1 MFDTS
6 FRDLIKIICS
16 RLKKIDRSILSGF
29 IIIFILTLIISWGLV
44 SKIGIPRGHDVGIWL
59 LASYDAKHD
68 AWSFIWDDARFPGMP
83 RNPTRC
89 TPLYLI
95 VTLLTKVVGEI
106 TLILVGLEFMLFFIT
121 LSSMFYFTYYYTKSV
136 VAGLASALIYTFN
149 RISPILGGPGY
160 MLGYA
165 LTPLLFLSLD
175 KALRGK
181 SFRNTLIFSLLLSL
195 LVTSTIL
202 AHAYVVLL
210 FTAIYVLLH
219 LVIRMR
225 IIGRVRTMTSK
236 EFLGYIAHGSRALF
250 IPAIIVFLLSAFYL
264 VPLISVTGPIIA
276 KSGGYSVEN
285 IIKFSSGSLLNS
297 IILKPTTRPTE
308 YVNVLYI
315 DFITMIIVII
325 SLSVLL
331 YHRDFYST
339 VFSLFIMFSAFFSCG
354 PNPPFK
360 EIYLF
365 LYNNLPY
372 FSFVRSARRWMMI
385 TLFAYS
391 FLVGI
396 AVGDSISYLKRA
408 LKTPSKISYK
418 NMRILSKLFMIMLL
432 FSSIITFSILHG
444 IEQKQWMKTYN
455 LPESYV
461 KPYEW
466 IRQQSGDFVIAT
478 TPFLMDRVWTNWSLW
493 AIDFGKTF
501 GPAYT
506 GKTALG
512 GFWIGGVRVNEQAR
526 DLLSDFKKNM
536 IPVTY
541 RYDTYDVNNSEQI
554 IVDKK
559 WDNFVMNVKV
569 KLIEVFDRD
578 NYASVLI
585 RFRDYN
591 NHYLVTLSESS
602 EEVMFI
608 KMCDGE
614 TNLIASATMKVELNT
629 WHELKIITYGPY
641 FRVYVNNILKIDA
654 IDYSFARGEAILKS
668 SHAIFSEIQATLIP
682 ENLNLNSMKLLSL
695 FGVKYVILQ
704 EYSNEWEKLIFL
716 IQKGFTRTYEY
727 NEAIIGKNDYYFPRL
742 YVPRNTALVV
752 GSPEVLGNLLE
763 IDMFRFNNTLLFFTT
778 DLSNDDI
785 AGILSHSNFIVYQS
799 GPNQSILERVKEYMA
814 SVSSDSSLIP
824 ICILNKDSFV
834 TNTSILEKGGATL
847 QTSKTE
853 ISILRSGYYKMAVLG
868 IVEDLMNASLTINS
882 INNVASHMNVK
893 LTSYTNPQYK
903 YTNMFLDDLLNFTW
917 LISDYVYLNNGSY
930 NITLDLEANGILIH
944 SALLYSDPEG
954 TFLTP
959 DDLLSVGNKPP
970 ILNYTKIS
978 PIEYVI
984 NVKLEDPNFLVFIE
998 NFNPLWKARL
1008 TSGEIN
1014 SYIAYHFT
1022 NAFYISSPGDYK
1034 ITIYFEG
1041 QKYAYFGQFVTLISW
1056 SISVLFLI
1064 VWPKWNRFRI
1074 RHRHVENIS

>member
-1 MFDTS
+1 
-6 FRDLIKIICS
+6 
-16 RLKKIDRSILSGF
+16 
-29 IIIFILTLIISWGLV
+29 
-44 SKIGIPRGHDVGIWL
+44 
-59 LASYDAKHD
+59 
-68 AWSFIWDDARFPGMP
+68 MP
-83 RNPTRC
+83 RNPTRYS
-89 TPLYLI
+89 TMYVI
-95 VTLLTKVVGEI
+95 VTLLTKVVGDV
-106 TLILVGLEFMLFFIT
+106 TLILVSLEFMLFLIT
-121 LSSMFYFTYYYTKSV
+121 LSSMFYFTYHYNKSV
-136 VAGLASALIYTFN
+136 IAGLASALIYTFS
-149 RISPILGGPGY
+149 RISPIMGGPGY

-181 SFRNTLIFSLLLSL
+181 SFRDLLIFSLLLSL

-210 FTAIYVLLH
+210 FTAVYVLFH
-219 LVIRMR
+219 L
-225 IIGRVRTMTSK
+225 IIRVRTIERAHTMTSK
-236 EFLGYIAHGSRALF
+236 KFLVYIAHGSRVLF
-250 IPAIIVFLLSAFYL
+250 IPIIIALLLSAFYL
-264 VPLISVTGPIIA
+264 VPSISVTGPIIT
-276 KSGGYSVEN
+276 KSGGYSVET
-285 IIKFSSGSLLNS
+285 ITQYSSGSLLNS

-308 YVNVLYI
+308 YVNVSYI

-339 VFSLFIMFSAFFSCG
+339 VFLLFIIFSVFFSSG

-391 FLVGI
+391 FLVGT
-396 AVGDSISYLKRA
+396 AVGDSISYLKKV
-408 LKTPSKISYK
+408 LKNPFKIPYR
-418 NMRILSKLFMIMLL
+418 NMRILSKLFLIMLL
-432 FSSIITFSILHG
+432 FSSILTFSILHG
-444 IEQKQWMKTYN
+444 IEQKQWIDTYN

-493 AIDFGKTF
+493 AINFGKTV

-512 GFWIGGVRVNEQAR
+512 GFWIGGTRVNEQAR
-526 DLLSDFKKNM
+526 GLLSDFKKNM

-541 RYDTYDVNNSEQI
+541 RYDTYDVDNSEQV

-559 WDNFVMNVKV
+559 WNNFVMNVKV
-569 KLIEVFDRD
+569 KLIEVLDRD

-585 RFRDYN
+585 RFRDYD

-608 KMCDGE
+608 KMLNGE

-629 WHELKIITYGPY
+629 SHELKIITYGPY

-654 IDYSFARGEAILKS
+654 IDYSFTRGEVILKS

-704 EYSNEWEKLIFL
+704 EYSNEWEKLIFS
-716 IQKGFTRTYEY
+716 IQKGFTKVYEY
-727 NEAIIGKNDYYFPRL
+727 NEVIIGKNDYYFPRL

-752 GSPEVLGNLLE
+752 GGPEVLGNLLE

-778 DLSNDDI
+778 DLSNEDI
-785 AGILSHSNFIVYQS
+785 AGILSHSNFIVYQN
-799 GPNQSILERVKEYMA
+799 GLNQSILESIKEYMA

-834 TNTSILEKGGATL
+834 TNTSILEKGGATV

-853 ISILRSGYYKMAVLG
+853 ISILRSGYYRMAVLG

-882 INNVASHMNVK
+882 INNVASYMNVK

-903 YTNMFLDDLLNFTW
+903 YSNMFLDDLLNFTW
-917 LISDYVYLNNGSY
+917 LISDSIYLNNGSY
-930 NITLDLEANGILIH
+930 SITLNLEANGILIH

-954 TFLTP
+954 LFLTP
-959 DDLLSVGNKPP
+959 DDLLSSGNKPP

-978 PIEYVI
+978 PVEYVI
-984 NVKLEDPNFLVFIE
+984 DVKLEDPNFLVFIE

-1008 TSGEIN
+1008 TSGEIH
-1014 SYIAYHFT
+1014 SYIAYHFV
-1022 NAFYISSPGDYK
+1022 NAFGIGSPGDYR

-1041 QKYAYFGQFVTLISW
+1041 QRYADFGQFVTIISW
-1056 SISVLFLI
+1056 PITVLFLI

-1074 RHRHVENIS
+1074 RRRHILKTSRRRRGYKYHQS